1 MKAFNILFGMV
12 FLLFAI
18 LQYND
23 VDPYLWIPIYA
34 VASAICTLNS
44 RGKYSFKLHLAI
56 AAFCVVYAAFL
67 FVNPDGVSS
76 WINEHEKE
84 NLVQSMKASKPWIEQ
99 TREFGGLMIILL
111 VVIVNIVLHK
121 KSGANKPRI

>member
-34 VASAICTLNS
+34 SASTICILNS
-44 RGKYSFKLHLAI
+44 SGRYSLRMHLMMTI
-56 AAFCVVYAAFL
+56 FCVAYALFL
-67 FVNPDGVSS
+67 FINTNGVFS
-76 WINEHEKE
+76 WINEHETE
-84 NLVQSMKASKPWIEQ
+84 SLVQSMKATKPWIEQ

-111 VVIVNIVLHK
+111 VGIVNIVLHK